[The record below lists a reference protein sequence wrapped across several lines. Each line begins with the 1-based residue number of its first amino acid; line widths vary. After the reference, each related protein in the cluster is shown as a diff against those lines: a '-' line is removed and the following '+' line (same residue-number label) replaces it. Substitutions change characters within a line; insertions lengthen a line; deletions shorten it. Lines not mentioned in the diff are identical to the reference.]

1 MEGNENVPFFF
12 FVMQTDNAVN
22 TIEEMIKTLLVNDPK
37 HFLVEVRFKPANNF
51 KVFIDGDEG
60 VPLSVLVTYNRRLY
74 KMVEENGLYP
84 DGDFSLEL
92 SSPGLDEPLKMHR
105 QYKKN
110 IGRFVDV
117 LLNDITKR
125 EGKLIEATEDGIIVE
140 WQEGKGKN
148 KTTKQESILFSDIK
162 ITKIQIKF

>member
-1 MEGNENVPFFF
+1 
-12 FVMQTDNAVN
+12 MQTDTAIQ
-22 TIEEMIKTLLVNDPK
+22 TIEKMINALMVNDSR
-37 HFLVEVRFKPANNF
+37 HFLVNVKVKPTNNF
-51 KVFIDGDEG
+51 KIFIDGDEG

-84 DGDFSLEL
+84 EGDFSLEL

-117 LLNDITKR
+117 LLNDTTKR
-125 EGKLIEATEDGIIVE
+125 EGKLLEATEDGIIVE
-140 WQEGKGKN
+140 WEEGKGKN

-162 ITKIQIKF
+162 NTKIQIKF

>member
-1 MEGNENVPFFF
+1 
-12 FVMQTDNAVN
+12 MQTDTAIQ
-22 TIEEMIKTLLVNDPK
+22 TIEKMINTLMVNDPK
-37 HFLVEVRFKPANNF
+37 HFLVDVKGKPTNNF
-51 KVFIDGDEG
+51 KIFIDGDEG

-84 DGDFSLEL
+84 DGDFSLEV

-117 LLNDITKR
+117 LLNDTTKR
-125 EGKLIEATEDGIIVE
+125 EGKLLEATDDGIIVE
-140 WQEGKGKN
+140 WEEGKGKN

-162 ITKIQIKF
+162 NTKIQIKF